1 MATKGNIKSQKS
13 EEASYVAFE
22 NRSPRTVTLYWH
34 DYTGKLVRYAIIKP
48 GGLYKI
54 DTFVT
59 HPWSSSDSESG
70 DRHLI
75 HNQFVFYPP
84 SQEQNDEVPR
94 YENVYIDLPVYPLWI
109 RCLQTLRKT
118 CTTTDVDSLQIP
130 ENLKHALKFVPDI
143 KFSTYSHFLTV
154 NKQP

>member
-94 YENVYIDLPVYPLWI
+94 YENVYIDLPGMSNNICLSTGARGTELLLPLFYLSVYI
-109 RCLQTLRKT
+109 FIFNQI
-118 CTTTDVDSLQIP
+118 SLFLYYFIC
-130 ENLKHALKFVPDI
+130 
-143 KFSTYSHFLTV
+143 FSLF
-154 NKQP
+154 

>member
-94 YENVYIDLPVYPLWI
+94 YENVYIDLPGMSNNIDLPTGTRGTELPLPFFFI
-109 RCLQTLRKT
+109 FQFTYLF
-118 CTTTDVDSLQIP
+118 S
-130 ENLKHALKFVPDI
+130 I
-143 KFSTYSHFLTV
+143 KFLYFFIISSLFPYF
-154 NKQP
+154 N

>member
-84 SQEQNDEVPR
+84 PQEQNDEVPR
-94 YENVYIDLPVYPLWI
+94 YEHVYIDLPGMSNNIDLPTGARGTELPLPLFYLSVYI
-109 RCLQTLRKT
+109 FIFNQI
-118 CTTTDVDSLQIP
+118 SLFLYYFIC
-130 ENLKHALKFVPDI
+130 
-143 KFSTYSHFLTV
+143 FSLF
-154 NKQP
+154 